1 MVGTITMI
9 SMKRFVSTVHL
20 SGAALPGAATKATII
35 QMAGY
40 IRTTIAERV
49 QMMLITMVVTTRH
62 LLPLAPPMAIPPETQ
77 KNADK
82 NIKGREKGKTAEKLQ
97 VRTIILNDIS
107 ISPKKKTTPMM
118 ICKTPRIV
126 AAVVL

>member
-1 MVGTITMI
+1 MI
-9 SMKRFVSTVHL
+9 SMKRIVSTVHL

-49 QMMLITMVVTTRH
+49 QMMLITMVVTMRH

-77 KNADK
+77 KNTEPKPKDAPPT
-82 NIKGREKGKTAEKLQ
+82 EKY
-97 VRTIILNDIS
+97 
-107 ISPKKKTTPMM
+107 
-118 ICKTPRIV
+118 
-126 AAVVL
+126 